1 MLSCMG
7 DSAHDS
13 QHIYR
18 VLFIALDIAEH
29 EKNVDKDI
37 LIAACLLHDI
47 GRKEQFED
55 PSLCHAQVGAE
66 KARTFL
72 LENGFDSEFADRV
85 AACVRKHRY
94 RSASPP
100 EKIEEKIL
108 FDSDKLEAA
117 GLMGIARS
125 LLYEGKAGTPIYS
138 LGSDF
143 EVLDGTGNEPPSF
156 FREYNFKLKKVY
168 SGFYT
173 SRAKKIAKAR
183 ESAAA
188 AFYEELLFE
197 SRAAYSGKRI
207 LSEYLESCF

>member
-1 MLSCMG
+1 M
-7 DSAHDS
+7 
-13 QHIYR
+13 
-18 VLFIALDIAEH
+18 
-29 EKNVDKDI
+29 
-37 LIAACLLHDI
+37 IAAC
-47 GRKEQFED
+47 
-55 PSLCHAQVGAE
+55 
-66 KARTFL
+66 
-72 LENGFDSEFADRV
+72 
-85 AACVRKHRY
+85 
-94 RSASPP
+94 
-100 EKIEEKIL
+100 
-108 FDSDKLEAA
+108 
-117 GLMGIARS
+117 LMGIARS

-143 EVLDGTGNEPPSF
+143 EVLDGAGNEPPSF

-188 AFYEELLFE
+188 AFYEELFFE

>member
-72 LENGFDSEFADRV
+72 LKNGFDSEFADRA

-108 FDSDKLEAA
+108 FDSD
-117 GLMGIARS
+117 
-125 LLYEGKAGTPIYS
+125 
-138 LGSDF
+138 
-143 EVLDGTGNEPPSF
+143 
-156 FREYNFKLKKVY
+156 
-168 SGFYT
+168 
-173 SRAKKIAKAR
+173 
-183 ESAAA
+183 
-188 AFYEELLFE
+188 
-197 SRAAYSGKRI
+197 
-207 LSEYLESCF
+207 

>member
-1 MLSCMG
+1 M
-7 DSAHDS
+7 
-13 QHIYR
+13 
-18 VLFIALDIAEH
+18 
-29 EKNVDKDI
+29 
-37 LIAACLLHDI
+37 HDI

-72 LENGFDSEFADRV
+72 LKNGFGSEFADRA
-85 AACVRKHRY
+85 AACIRKHRY

-100 EKIEEKIL
+100 EKMEEKIL

-143 EVLDGTGNEPPSF
+143 EVLDGAGNEPPSF
-156 FREYNFKLKKVY
+156 
-168 SGFYT
+168 
-173 SRAKKIAKAR
+173 
-183 ESAAA
+183 
-188 AFYEELLFE
+188 
-197 SRAAYSGKRI
+197 
-207 LSEYLESCF
+207 LENITLN